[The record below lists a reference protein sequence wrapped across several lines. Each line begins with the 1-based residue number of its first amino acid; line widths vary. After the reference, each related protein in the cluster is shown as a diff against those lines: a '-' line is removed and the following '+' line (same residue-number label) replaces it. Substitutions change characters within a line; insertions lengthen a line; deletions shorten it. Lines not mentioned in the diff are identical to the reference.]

1 MKEVYPKILKS
12 NLKSRPRNSAQK
24 LCTTL
29 DSLPGIKTF
38 CSLGDAKYGIS
49 IWFSVTNSKQGL
61 FFLTRCVD
69 NRYWDYGGIWKIEL
83 TVGDMYTN
91 KKLPV
96 HYHLHSG
103 SMKGR
108 EAYKQAQSLID
119 NMNYHLNHKNF
130 IKCFGL
136 NIDKFKQV
144 DTVMLKR
151 EEKLKKIIKK
161 TKKI

>member
-1 MKEVYPKILKS
+1 MKEVYPKSLLNNTK
-12 NLKSRPRNSAQK
+12 NRPRNGAQK

-29 DSLPGIKTF
+29 DSLPGIETF
-38 CSLGDAKYGIS
+38 CSSGDANQGIS
-49 IWFSVTNSKQGL
+49 IWFKVKTSKQGL

-69 NRYWDYGGIWKIEL
+69 NRYWKYGDIWKLEL
-83 TVGDMYTN
+83 TVGDMN
-91 KKLPV
+91 DGQLPI

-103 SMKGR
+103 SIKGR
-108 EAYKQAQSLID
+108 EAYRQAHSLID

-130 IKCFGL
+130 IKGFGL
-136 NIDKFKQV
+136 NIDKFKQM
-144 DTVMLKR
+144 DTVMIDR